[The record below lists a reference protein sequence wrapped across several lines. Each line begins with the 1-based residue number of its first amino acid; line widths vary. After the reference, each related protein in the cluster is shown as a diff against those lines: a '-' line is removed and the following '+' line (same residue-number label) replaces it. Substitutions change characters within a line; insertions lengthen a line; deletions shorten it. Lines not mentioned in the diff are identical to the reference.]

1 MINQF
6 KEYERNEMQNRSRIR
21 NKKENIY
28 TKGMKKIDLKKSYIV
43 IFSEVMLSLCICI
56 LYFFRYK
63 QFDLY

>member
-43 IFSEVMLSLCICI
+43 IFSEVNLSLCICI